1 MNAPAA
7 APFRRDR
14 LTWAAYAML
23 AYYMFVPAAL
33 GPLLPFLRAELNLSY
48 TVGGLHLSAFA
59 CGGVL
64 TGLLGMQIIRRW
76 GRAVTFWGGG
86 TAIALGTLALVLARH
101 PLLTIGSALVIGFG
115 GALLLVTIQAM
126 LSDRHGERRTIALTE
141 ANVAASVIA
150 VIAPLCVGWF
160 QSWGLGWRSAALV
173 PIVGFG
179 LIVAVFGR
187 EPLPQLSSAPA
198 AGAPDRAQVPLPSL
212 FWLYWVVIF
221 LGVAVEWCL
230 NLWAADY
237 LITQV
242 GLSQIDAATTMSIF
256 FLASVVGR
264 VAASRLARI
273 WPNRRLLWLALG
285 VTVVGFPLFWLAPNP
300 ALSIIGLFCA
310 GLGVANFY
318 PLTLTLALD
327 VVPEQ
332 ADRASTQIVLGTGSA
347 MLSMPLLLGWIAD
360 QLSLQQAYSIVVVLL
375 ALALCGMALA
385 GRWRRTRPELAR
397 V

>member
-1 MNAPAA
+1 MTAA
-7 APFRRDR
+7 DAALFKRDR

-64 TGLLGMQIIRRW
+64 TGLLGMKIIRRW

-86 TAIALGTLALVLARH
+86 GAVTLGTLALALAHH
-101 PLLTIGSALVIGFG
+101 PLLTIGSVLVIGFG
-115 GALLLVTIQAM
+115 GSLLMVTLQAM
-126 LSDRHGERRTIALTE
+126 LSDRHGPRRTIALTE
-141 ANVAASVIA
+141 ANVAASVVA
-150 VIAPLCVGWF
+150 VIAPLSLGWAH
-160 QSWGLGWRSAALV
+160 SAGLGWRAAVVV
-173 PIVGFG
+173 PLVGFA
-179 LIVAVFGR
+179 LIVLFFGR
-187 EPLPQLSSAPA
+187 EPLPALASTT
-198 AGAPDRAQVPLPSL
+198 AGGVGSRRLPGL
-212 FWLYWVVIF
+212 FWLYWVVVC

-242 GLSQIDAATTMSIF
+242 GLSRVDAATTMSLF
-256 FLASVVGR
+256 FLATVIGR

-273 WPNRRLLWLALG
+273 WSNRLLLWLALG
-285 VTVVGFPLFWLAPNP
+285 LTVIGFPLFWLAPGA

-332 ADRASTQIVLGTGSA
+332 ADAASTRIVLGTGSA

-375 ALALCGMALA
+375 ALALSGMALA
-385 GRWRRTRPELAR
+385 GRWHRVRPELAH